1 MLKRTTSPLEDAET
15 VQPSTKVAQRPS
27 KFTASDKENLGS
39 SGNKM
44 MPSRKNEAA
53 RKTNRG
59 RGRGRGGATRGGAV
73 QKRQN
78 SQKSSPNKAF
88 RGGRGGTAPRLSEA
102 AARQKLLQAK
112 RTLQAA
118 IK

>member
-15 VQPSTKVAQRPS
+15 VQPSTKVAQRY
-27 KFTASDKENLGS
+27 KFTAWDEENLGS

-44 MPSRKNEAA
+44 MPSRKNEGA

>member
-1 MLKRTTSPLEDAET
+1 
-15 VQPSTKVAQRPS
+15 
-27 KFTASDKENLGS
+27 
-39 SGNKM
+39 M
-44 MPSRKNEAA
+44 MPSRKNETA

-73 QKRQN
+73 QKRQTI
-78 SQKSSPNKAF
+78 SPNKAF
-88 RGGRGGTAPRLSEA
+88 RGGRGGTGPRLSEA
-102 AARQKLLQAK
+102 AARQKLMQAK